1 MIPRYSRPEMAQV
14 WSEEH
19 KFDTWLRVEVAVCQA
34 WAEQGVIP
42 KEAVD
47 KVRRARYD
55 PERVLQYQE
64 EMHHELN
71 SFLRSV
77 ADSLGE
83 ESRFVHLGLTS
94 YDVQDTALGLLLAE
108 AAEILERDVT
118 ALLEVLEQRAVEFKD
133 TLCMGRSHGVHAE
146 PTTFGLK
153 LAGWVDE
160 IRRNA
165 RRLAEAKAD
174 VAVGKISGTVG
185 THATVPPTVEE
196 AVCARLGLAV
206 DPVSTQVVGR
216 DRHARFVATLAVI
229 GASLDRFATELRH
242 LQRTEVLEAEEPF
255 GEGQTGSSSMPH
267 KRNPEKLERVCGLAR
282 VLRGYTVPALED
294 VALWHERDI
303 SHSSVERIILP
314 DACLALDY
322 MLDLFT
328 TIMRG
333 LLVYPERMREN
344 LEASYGLC
352 FSQRVLLAL
361 IDKGTS
367 RQEAYKIV
375 QRNAMQSW
383 RERRLFRELL
393 DTDAEITR
401 HLPPSELD
409 ELFDYGYYTRYVDE
423 SFRRLGLL
431 P

>member
-1 MIPRYSRPEMAQV
+1 VIPRYSRPEMAQV

-19 KFDTWLRVEVAVCQA
+19 KFDAWLRVEIAVCEA
-34 WAEQGVIP
+34 WSEQGAIP
-42 KEAVD
+42 KEAVE
-47 KVRRARYD
+47 KIRHARYD
-55 PERVLQYQE
+55 LARVLQYQE

-94 YDVQDTALGLLLAE
+94 YDVQDTALGLILLE
-108 AAEILERDVT
+108 AADLLERDVA
-118 ALLEVLEQRAVEFKD
+118 ALLEALEQRAIEFKD
-133 TLCMGRSHGVHAE
+133 TLCMGRSHGIHAE

-160 IRRNA
+160 MRRNT
-165 RRLAEAKAD
+165 RRLAEAKAEI
-174 VAVGKISGTVG
+174 AVGKISGTVG
-185 THATVPPTVEE
+185 THATVPPSVEE
-196 AVCARLGLAV
+196 AVCARLGLGV
-206 DPVSTQVVGR
+206 DPVSTQVVSR

-229 GASLDRFATELRH
+229 AASLDRFATELRH
-242 LQRTEVLEAEEPF
+242 LQRTEVQEAEEPF
-255 GEGQTGSSSMPH
+255 AVGQTGSSSMPH

-282 VLRGYTVPALED
+282 LLRGHTVTALEN

-303 SHSSVERIILP
+303 AHSSAERIILP
-314 DACLALDY
+314 DSCLALDY
-322 MLDLFT
+322 MLDQFT

-361 IDKGTS
+361 IDTGLS

-383 RERRLFRELL
+383 KERRSFRELL
-393 DTDAEITR
+393 DGDRDVTQRLTSAQ
-401 HLPPSELD
+401 LD
-409 ELFDYGYYTRYVDE
+409 QLFDYSYYTRFVDE
-423 SFRRLGLL
+423 SFRRLSLA
-431 P
+431 

>member
-19 KFDTWLRVEVAVCQA
+19 KYDTWLRVEVAVCEA
-34 WAEQGVIP
+34 WGEQGAIP
-42 KEAVD
+42 KEAVE
-47 KVRRARYD
+47 KIRGARYD
-55 PERVLQYQE
+55 RESIARYE
-64 EMHHELN
+64 EEQHHDFN
-71 SFLRSV
+71 SFLNSV

-94 YDVQDTALGLLLAE
+94 YDAEDTALSLRLVE
-108 AAEILERDVT
+108 AAGLLERDVEE
-118 ALLEVLEQRAVEFKD
+118 LLVVLERRALEFKD

-160 IRRNA
+160 VRRIA

-174 VAVGKISGTVG
+174 VGVGKISGAVG
-185 THATVPPTVEE
+185 THATVSPEVEE
-196 AVCARLGLAV
+196 AVCKRLGLAV
-206 DPVSTQVVGR
+206 DPVSTQVVSR
-216 DRHARFVATLAVI
+216 DRHAHFVATLAVI
-229 GASLDRFATELRH
+229 GASLERFATELRH
-242 LQRTEVLEAEEPF
+242 LQRTEVQETEEPF

-333 LLVYPERMREN
+333 LQVYPERMREN
-344 LEASYGLC
+344 MEASYGLP

-361 IDKGTS
+361 IDKGLS
-367 RQEAYKIV
+367 RQKAYKIV
-375 QRNAMQSW
+375 QRDAMQSW
-383 RERRLFRELL
+383 QERRPFRELL
-393 DTDAEITR
+393 DTDAEVGR
-401 HLPPSELD
+401 HLSPPELD

-423 SFRRLGLL
+423 SFRRLGLA
-431 P
+431 

>member
-1 MIPRYSRPEMAQV
+1 VIPRYTRPEMARV

-19 KFDTWLRVEVAVCQA
+19 KFESWLRVEIAVCEA
-34 WAEQGVIP
+34 WADEGVVP
-42 KEAVD
+42 REALD
-47 KVRRARYD
+47 KVRRAGFD
-55 PERVLQYQE
+55 IERILAYQE

-83 ESRFVHLGLTS
+83 ESRYIHLGLTS
-94 YDVQDTALGLLLAE
+94 YDAQDTALGLILRE
-108 AAEILERDVT
+108 AAELLEREVE
-118 ALLEVLEQRAVEFKD
+118 ALTGVLERRAVEFKD
-133 TLCMGRSHGVHAE
+133 TLCMGRTHGVHAE

-160 IRRNA
+160 MRRNA
-165 RRLAEAKAD
+165 ARLAEAKAD

-185 THATVPPTVEE
+185 THATVPPRVEE
-196 AVCARLGLAV
+196 AVCARLGLGV
-206 DPVSTQVVGR
+206 DAISTQVVSR
-216 DRHARFVATLAVI
+216 DRHARFVSTLAVI
-229 GASLDRFATELRH
+229 AASLDRFATELRH

-255 GEGQTGSSSMPH
+255 GEGQTGSSAMPH
-267 KRNPEKLERVCGLAR
+267 KRNPEKMERVCGLAR
-282 VLRGYTVPALED
+282 VMRGYATVALEN

-303 SHSSVERIILP
+303 SHSSAERIILP
-314 DACLALDY
+314 DACIALDY
-322 MLDLFT
+322 MLGLFADV
-328 TIMRG
+328 MRG

-361 IDKGTS
+361 IETGLS

-383 RERRLFRELL
+383 KERRAFRELL
-393 DTDAEITR
+393 EGDADVTSR
-401 HLPPSELD
+401 LKPAQLD
-409 ELFDYGYYTRYVDE
+409 ELFDYEYYTRFVDD
-423 SFRRLGLL
+423 SFRRLGLV
-431 P
+431 